1 MLEDLKLN
9 FKYHPA
15 FTAVIL
21 ILFVVLWSTL
31 YMDIHIDVDTSWLL
45 QCLDRFLAGGTYKT
59 DFYETNPPLSFL
71 IYLPA
76 YPLYTYWGL
85 DPKFS
90 VFIIVNL
97 YIVFSSYV
105 LYMHMKEG
113 SFNPTDI
120 VVILFGYILALTW
133 ASGISYGSKDHLITA
148 FLIPLCFYQYRLT
161 REESPHRFT
170 AVSSVF
176 LGGLAICLKPH
187 YGIIAAAFFVH
198 RLYITKSILTC
209 IKKPDFWG
217 LLIIGVAYIAFVFAV
232 TPGFFEILPE
242 IISIYSVERPFPLYY
257 RYYYVLYGLVG
268 FILAFWLFKAP
279 SNQNLKHATIGFSA
293 LSALSLIPYIL
304 QDKGFHYQA
313 LPTLCFGSVAL
324 FIAIYGIAKEILE
337 KEDLGLWAAAVIII
351 VLFSGFTY
359 GYKDPKMTKGQFLAL
374 PLVDAI
380 DEKAWNNV
388 YATYD
393 FKNLII
399 VIPKVSALKNGS
411 RFGQLWPL
419 NGLVEK
425 LKTVQDDDE
434 RQVIKKQM
442 LGYVDMIV
450 EDMRKHK
457 PSVITIPQFKDPETE
472 KPAKKYYEFLMN
484 HEEFKKN
491 MDNYTYDSTVLFDS
505 SLSLKNSDPDKIIP
519 HDVFVLKRD
528 HSL

>member
-1 MLEDLKLN
+1 MLDDLKEN

-21 ILFVVLWSTL
+21 ILFVMLWSTL
-31 YMDIHIDVDTSWLL
+31 YLDIHIDVDMAWLL
-45 QCLDRFLAGGTYKT
+45 QCLDRFLDGGTYKT

-76 YPLYTYWGL
+76 YPLYMFGGL
-85 DPKFS
+85 DPKIS
-90 VFIIVNL
+90 VFLIVTL
-97 YIVFSSYV
+97 YIVFSNYV
-105 LYMHMKEG
+105 VYQHMKEET
-113 SFNPTDI
+113 FKTIDI
-120 VVILFGYILALTW
+120 VVILSGCVLAMTW
-133 ASGISYGSKDHLITA
+133 AAGISYGSKDHLITA
-148 FLIPLCFYQYRLT
+148 FLIPLCFYQHRLT
-161 REESPHRFT
+161 SGKNPHRFT
-170 AVSSVF
+170 AVSSIL
-176 LGGLAICLKPH
+176 LGGIAICLKPH
-187 YGIIAAAFFVH
+187 YGIIPAIFFLH
-198 RLYITKSILTC
+198 RLYVTKSILRC
-209 IKKPDFWG
+209 LQKPDFVGMLVIG
-217 LLIIGVAYIAFVFAV
+217 LAYIAFVFV
-232 TPGFFEILPE
+232 ITPDFFKILPE
-242 IISIYSVERPFPLYY
+242 IISIYSVERPFPLHY
-257 RYYYVLYGLVG
+257 RYYYGLYGLVS
-268 FILAFWLFKAP
+268 LAIALWLFKAP
-279 SNQNLKHATIGFSA
+279 STQNLKYATVG
-293 LSALSLIPYIL
+293 LSLLSVLSLIPYIL

-313 LPTLCFGSVAL
+313 LPTLGFGCIAL
-324 FIAIYGIAKEILE
+324 FTAIYAIAKDISK
-337 KEDLGLWAAAVIII
+337 KEDIGLCISCVITVI
-351 VLFSGFTY
+351 LFSGCTY
-359 GYKDPKMTKGQFLAL
+359 GYKNPTLTKGQFQAL
-374 PLVDAI
+374 PIVDTI
-380 DEKAWNNV
+380 EEKAWNDV

-399 VIPKVSALKNGS
+399 VIPKISNLKNGS

-457 PSVITIPQFKDPETE
+457 PSVVTIPQFKDPETN
-472 KPAKKYYEFLMN
+472 KPAKKYYEFLMK